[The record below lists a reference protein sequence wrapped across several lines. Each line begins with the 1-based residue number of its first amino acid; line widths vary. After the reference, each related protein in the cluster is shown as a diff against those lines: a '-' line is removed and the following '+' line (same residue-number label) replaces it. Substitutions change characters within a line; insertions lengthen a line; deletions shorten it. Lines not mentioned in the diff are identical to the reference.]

1 MLLSRRR
8 RISRP
13 VFGLDNDSDFEL
25 GLDFYQDSTTLK
37 PDDSLKNEDSDGW
50 DDQLDKE
57 EREGDDERSV
67 GPDLR
72 VIDPKKQQHGGR
84 RVTRVVHDDDDDE

>member
-1 MLLSRRR
+1 MLPSRRR

-13 VFGLDNDSDFEL
+13 VFGLDND
-25 GLDFYQDSTTLK
+25 YQDSTTLK

-50 DDQLDKE
+50 DDQLDEE